1 MELLLVAI
9 GTFGFVGGLSLLFLA
24 PKIES
29 EEEIIQRRLASISS
43 SSLGRNGQIGLFDD
57 GEKTF
62 WEQTANFFLGEKEL
76 PERYNAVSRTLHQAG
91 FSGER
96 AVRIFWGVCIFST
109 LAFAAAAFLLASFS
123 FAPLSST
130 VLLVVAAAGV
140 GYLLPHSNIRRKA
153 RLRMREI
160 RETFPDTLDLLVV
173 CVEGGLG
180 IDNALVRVAE
190 EQQGQGLAIG
200 DEFLLMSR
208 EMQAGLSRREAL
220 TRLADRLDLEEVRGL
235 TAFLVQTEEIGGSIA
250 RSLRVY
256 AETMRQKRIQRA
268 EETARK
274 LVIKL
279 LLPLAF
285 CIMPAMFCVIFS
297 PPAINIA
304 KLIGSLPGAGR

>member
-24 PKIES
+24 PRAES
-29 EEEIIQRRLASISS
+29 EEDIIQKRLAAISAGS
-43 SSLGRNGQIGLFDD
+43 ARLNGQSALLDD

-62 WEQTANFFLGEKEL
+62 WEQTANFFLGDKEL
-76 PERYNAVSRTLHQAG
+76 PESYTAVSRTLHQAG
-91 FSGER
+91 YSGER

-109 LAFAAAAFLLASFS
+109 IAFAIAAFLLASFS
-123 FAPLSST
+123 FAPISST
-130 VLLVVAAAGV
+130 VLLVVAGAGV

-153 RLRMREI
+153 KQRMLEI

-173 CVEGGLG
+173 CVEAGLG
-180 IDNALVRVAE
+180 VDNAVVRVAQ
-190 EQQGQGLAIG
+190 EQQGQGLAVG
-200 DEFLLMSR
+200 EELLLMSR

-220 TRLADRLDLEEVRGL
+220 TRLADRLNLEEVRGL
-235 TAFLVQTEEIGGSIA
+235 TTFLVQTEEIGGSIG

-256 AETMRQKRIQRA
+256 AETMRQKRIQKA
-268 EETARK
+268 EEAARK

-279 LLPLAF
+279 LLPLAL
-285 CIMPAMFCVIFS
+285 CIMPALFCVIFA

-304 KLIGSLPGAGR
+304 KLFATMPGAGR